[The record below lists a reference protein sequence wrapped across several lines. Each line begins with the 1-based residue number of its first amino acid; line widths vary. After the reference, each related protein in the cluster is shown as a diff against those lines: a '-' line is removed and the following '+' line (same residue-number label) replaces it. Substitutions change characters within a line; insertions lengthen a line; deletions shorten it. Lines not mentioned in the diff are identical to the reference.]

1 MGYRRH
7 VSVQRTVRTH
17 SALAHSQSG
26 VGRRSL
32 LRVTWSVI
40 DSKEVMIGG
49 LEARD
54 RRPAQEDK
62 QAHQPG
68 SMEQSGKIQKSI
80 MSRHMIL
87 KYNQMDQALFD
98 TDPA

>member
-62 QAHQPG
+62 RAPQPG
-68 SMEQSGKIQKSI
+68 TMEQSGKMQKSNEQT
-80 MSRHMIL
+80 HDL
-87 KYNQMDQALFD
+87 EVQMGTTSFD
-98 TDPA
+98 T